1 MNPRPLSLIFVFV
14 LFAKVPVC
22 GIVTGVGVIAG
33 VDVGAVEDEQPDT
46 TNAQIKIIKI
56 TSSFLIPLSPF
67 LVAFVFKK

>member
-1 MNPRPLSLIFVFV
+1 M
-14 LFAKVPVC
+14 FAKVPVC
-22 GIVTGVGVIAG
+22 GIVTGVGVVTGIGVIAG
-33 VDVGAVEDEQPDT
+33 VGVGVGVGAVEDEQPDT